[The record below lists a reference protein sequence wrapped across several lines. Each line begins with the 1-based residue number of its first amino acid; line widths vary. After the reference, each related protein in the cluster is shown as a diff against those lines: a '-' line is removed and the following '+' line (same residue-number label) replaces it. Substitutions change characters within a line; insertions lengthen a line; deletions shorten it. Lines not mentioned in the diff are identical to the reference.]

1 MGVVLSLADFIKG
14 ARPSALKE
22 IGDHWQSLR
31 VDGALPKRSDL
42 SPKDMGAH
50 LDKVFLL
57 ERIGT
62 GHVRFR
68 LCGSM
73 LCDILG
79 MDLRGMPLSALFEPP
94 YRDQLSGL
102 IEECFQRPAILNM
115 SLSAGWSASGNYRMA
130 LWPMLS
136 DLGDASRALGC
147 LVAEDGSGPTKRFR
161 LEYASSDAL
170 CGGELPPKTEKPA
183 PLGTGF
189 ELIDGGAD

>member
-14 ARPSALKE
+14 APPSALQDV
-22 IGDHWQSLR
+22 GAYWQSLR

-42 SPKDMGAH
+42 RPKDMADH

-68 LCGSM
+68 LCGSV
-73 LCDILG
+73 LCDVLG
-79 MDLRGMPLSALFEPP
+79 MDLRGMPLSALFEMP

-102 IEECFQRPAILNM
+102 IEECFQRPAILQM
-115 SLSAGWSASGNYRMA
+115 RLSAGWSATGNYRMN

-136 DLGDASRALGC
+136 DLGDASRILGC
-147 LVAEDGSGPTKRFR
+147 LVADDGSGPTKRFR
-161 LEYASSDAL
+161 LDHASTDAL
-170 CGGELPPKTEKPA
+170 CGAVQPPKMEKPA